1 MCWFTT
7 DGYGEQ
13 MPSLTCCYD
22 DCCPQVVL
30 KEFDLRLAVRG
41 AGRDGSGDG
50 LRTLQREVEHLARLQ
65 HPCILS
71 IDLYFLEPD
80 DDACAGLGDDC
91 HDSRIGA
98 EAAKTRLRV
107 FVQFPWFPTDMER
120 WLATDEATAAGG
132 VAAGR
137 VIALDV
143 LWGLEHVHK
152 HGVVHCDVKPANVL
166 LTAARSEGLRRAVLA
181 DFDLSQ
187 DQQARAS
194 HASRAATVRSMAN
207 GHGTPGALTM
217 APEVEAGS
225 TPTDRADMFGFGGLL
240 ARAVSRTEVCLS
252 NVFLLFAPH
261 GHLELMG
268 PHPAILFSLQ

>member
-1 MCWFTT
+1 M
-7 DGYGEQ
+7 
-13 MPSLTCCYD
+13 
-22 DCCPQVVL
+22 VL

-41 AGRDGSGDG
+41 AGKDSGGDG

-71 IDLYFLEPD
+71 IDLYFLELD
-80 DDACAGLGDDC
+80 DDAGLRDDC
-91 HDSRIGA
+91 HDSRIRA
-98 EAAKTRLRV
+98 EATKTRLRV

-152 HGVVHCDVKPANVL
+152 HGIVHCDVKPANVL
-166 LTAARSEGLRRAVLA
+166 LTAARGEGLRRAVLA

-194 HASRAATVRSMAN
+194 HVSRAATVGSVAVGR
-207 GHGTPGALTM
+207 GTLGALTM

-225 TPTDRADMFGFGGLL
+225 TPTDRADVFGFGGLL
-240 ARAVSRTEVCLS
+240 ARAVCRREV
-252 NVFLLFAPH
+252 
-261 GHLELMG
+261 
-268 PHPAILFSLQ
+268 

>member
-1 MCWFTT
+1 VAVAK
-7 DGYGEQ
+7 
-13 MPSLTCCYD
+13 CCR
-22 DCCPQVVL
+22 QVVL
-30 KEFDLRLAVRG
+30 KEFDLRLARRG
-41 AGRDGSGDG
+41 GDGSGGGGSG

-71 IDLYFLEPD
+71 VDLYFLEPD
-80 DDACAGLGDDC
+80 EDACTHPSDA
-91 HDSRIGA
+91 STGA
-98 EAAKTRLRV
+98 DASQSRLRV

-120 WLATDEATAAGG
+120 WLGTDEAAAAAG

-143 LWGLEHVHK
+143 LWGLEHVHR

-166 LTAARSEGLRRAVLA
+166 LTAASRCVPVGPRRAVLA

-194 HASRAATVRSMAN
+194 RAATVASMA
-207 GHGTPGALTM
+207 GGRGTPGALTM

-225 TPTDRADMFGFGGLL
+225 APTDRADVFGFGGVL
-240 ARAVSRTEVCLS
+240 ARAVCRSEVCPS
-252 NVFLLFAPH
+252 DFDP
-261 GHLELMG
+261 
-268 PHPAILFSLQ
+268 ILRRITRENS